1 MTRKKVL
8 GIDPLSWIKPTVHMN
23 EKTQEMGKKEALR
36 TSKALPPGVPHKDRN
51 LNMPK
56 FQTYEIKLTIRLK
69 EDQLEFL
76 SKLEREIMKNRSRIN
91 RRERITK
98 NSIIRAIIDI
108 FKNLNID
115 TSEIGDEDE
124 LIRRLKRI
132 IGIAVAKQK
141 KQR

>member
-1 MTRKKVL
+1 MARKKVL
-8 GIDPLSWIKPTVHMN
+8 GVDPLSWIKPTVHVN
-23 EKTQEMGKKEALR
+23 EETQEIEKKEALR
-36 TSKALPPGVPHKDRN
+36 TNKALPPSVPHKSRN

-56 FQTYEIKLTIRLK
+56 FQTYEVKLTVRLK

-76 SKLEREIMKNRSRIN
+76 SRLEREIMKNRSRIN

-124 LIRRLKRI
+124 LIRKLKRI
-132 IGIAVAKQK
+132 IGIAVAKSK